1 MIPRRTRLQ
10 LQLDATA
17 QLMTSFARR
26 APAVLELLRITAPDG
41 YQTSTLGDGGTSSSS
56 SSTERAVEARLRHD
70 HAADWAL
77 IHSAIESVE
86 RAAVALHAGLAA
98 CDRHQRPDPADTARQ
113 RCSGGMGQPGA
124 LDWGRPDCTNIAAGS
139 RGGLCD
145 ACRKRRDRWK
155 RHGAAA

>member
-26 APAVLELLRITAPDG
+26 APAVIELLRITAPDG
-41 YQTSTLGDGGTSSSS
+41 YPTSTLGTGRSSDLS
-56 SSTERAVEARLRHD
+56 SSTERAAEARLSHD
-70 HAADWAL
+70 NAADWVL

-86 RAAVALHAGLAA
+86 RAAVALRDGLAA

-145 ACRKRRDRWK
+145 ACRMRRDRWRREGK
-155 RHGAAA
+155 VA